1 MQLNT
6 KKKKKK
12 STQPNQKIEYLN
24 KYFSKDI
31 QIIKKHMK
39 RCSRSLIIREM
50 QTKTV
55 LRYPFTLV
63 RVDIIKILQAINA
76 GEGVEKGEPNP
87 PTLLGM

>member
-12 STQPNQKIEYLN
+12 KSTQPSQKIEDLN

-31 QIIKKHMK
+31 EITKKYMK

-55 LRYPFTLV
+55 LRYLFTLV
-63 RVDIIKILQAINA
+63 RVDIKILQAINA
-76 GEGVEKGEPNP
+76 GEGEE
-87 PTLLGM
+87 